1 MVQDKQTMNKILIIL
16 VAISCSLSMNA
27 QSRKDLEKAIASIT
41 KEKADLEAKLQ
52 TLKSINAKIEKRK
65 FETESPEQS
74 LRKRLAFSKNIE
86 ALVEMNIFRR
96 NPEYQNLPIA
106 KSYISLIK
114 MYGSLSKNGGYK
126 QEENEAFK
134 RELDAIKDSVMSMNP
149 KHKDSFKESFDD
161 LDNCIRN
168 YRFAMFELARVFVLV
183 KEKEKE
189 RIKTEDIYKSLQEDY
204 ETDIIDMIP
213 YTQYQL
219 DKYIKGND
227 IERGEMI
234 QKLKESCDEAFKNF
248 KE

>member
-16 VAISCSLSMNA
+16 IVISCSLSMNA
-27 QSRKDLEKAIASIT
+27 QRKKDREK
-41 KEKADLEAKLQ
+41 EDLEAKLQ
-52 TLKSINAKIEKRK
+52 TLKSKNAKIEKRK
-65 FETESPEQS
+65 FETESPELS
-74 LRKRLAFSKNIE
+74 LRKRLAFYNNIE
-86 ALVEMNIFRR
+86 ELVEINIFRR
-96 NPEYQNLPIA
+96 NPAYKNLPIA

-114 MYGSLSKNGGYK
+114 MYGSLKNGGYK

-134 RELDAIKDSVMSMNP
+134 RELDTIKIHVLSMKP
-149 KHKDSFKESFDD
+149 KHQDSFIKSFND

-189 RIKTEDIYKSLQEDY
+189 RIKTADIYKSLQEDY

-213 YTQYQL
+213 YTRYQL
-219 DKYIKGND
+219 DKYIRGNN

-234 QKLKESCDEAFKNF
+234 RDLKESCDEAFKNF
-248 KE
+248 KEE